1 MTRLGK
7 IDISYSKKIIE
18 KITFI
23 NDLAV
28 VMGQDIVKPEG
39 GMKDA
44 GKTVT
49 RRYTDVWIKTKDK
62 WMLIIRQATIISI
75 NS

>member
-1 MTRLGK
+1 M
-7 IDISYSKKIIE
+7 
-18 KITFI
+18 
-23 NDLAV
+23 AV
-28 VMGQDIVKPEG
+28 VTGEDIVKPKG

-44 GKTVT
+44 GKMVT

-62 WMLIIRQATIISI
+62 SRLIIRQATIISR